1 MITLAILTGFVGG
14 LLFALFAYV
23 VDRQI
28 AEQRALGLPWWKWGA
43 R

>member
-1 MITLAILTGFVGG
+1 MTLLAGIAIG
-14 LLFALFAYV
+14 LVLAVAIYV